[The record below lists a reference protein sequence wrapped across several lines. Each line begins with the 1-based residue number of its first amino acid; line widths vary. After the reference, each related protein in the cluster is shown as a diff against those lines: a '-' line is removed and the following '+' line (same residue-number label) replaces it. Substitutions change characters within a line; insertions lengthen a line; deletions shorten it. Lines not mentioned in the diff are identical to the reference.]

1 MVKLLGIEHF
11 LTKTVISGKV
21 PHARNL
27 NQHLASSSIKSNY
40 QIYILFTFLKV
51 KQRQIR
57 KLKSHY

>member
-51 KQRQIR
+51 KQR
-57 KLKSHY
+57 